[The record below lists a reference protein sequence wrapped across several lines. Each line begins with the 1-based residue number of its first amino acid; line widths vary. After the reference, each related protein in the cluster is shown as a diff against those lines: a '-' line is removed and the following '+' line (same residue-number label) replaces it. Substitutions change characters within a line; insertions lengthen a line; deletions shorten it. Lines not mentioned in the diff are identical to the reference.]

1 MCQICWGLH
10 RNEAS
15 STVDVSQSTQIP
27 VETMMIHDKS
37 WFIMAYLIIIIFQIT
52 IIRIYIYIYIYIH
65 TYVLYVCAHT
75 YTQWF
80 FPIETV
86 KLPAAL
92 QLWSCVARGWDLLA
106 EILETENAKGPG
118 GTGGATE
125 RLHICPLLLIHGI
138 CCDMSYD
145 LVTYLMIFYLLRFYD
160 M

>member
-1 MCQICWGLH
+1 MINHGLSH
-10 RNEAS
+10 YYYYYYFSNHNN
-15 STVDVSQSTQIP
+15 TYV
-27 VETMMIHDKS
+27 
-37 WFIMAYLIIIIFQIT
+37 
-52 IIRIYIYIYIYIH
+52 YIYTH
-65 TYVLYVCAHT
+65 TYVLYVCAYT

-106 EILETENAKGPG
+106 EILETENAKGFG

-160 M
+160 MYEWVYILWYHIWWYSISWDIYSISDNILISIYQ